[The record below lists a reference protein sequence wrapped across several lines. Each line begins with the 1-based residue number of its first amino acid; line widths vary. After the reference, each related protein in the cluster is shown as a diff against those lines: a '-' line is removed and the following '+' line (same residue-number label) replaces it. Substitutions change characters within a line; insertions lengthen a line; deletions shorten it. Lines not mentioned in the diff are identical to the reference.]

1 MTRGPG
7 GSTRIHDAV
16 VIGAGHNGLVCA
28 ALLSRAGRR
37 VLVLERRERVGGI
50 LADHELVPGARVPA
64 VVHTVGRFRASLVRS
79 LDLERHGLRLLRPSV
94 RVYAPRPEGGG
105 ITLWSDPARTA
116 QDLRPL
122 SAGDADAFPAFDRRV
137 RAVASFL
144 AHLAAATPPDVESPT
159 LADALAGFRVGRAF
173 RRLTPRARREALRVL
188 PMAVADL
195 VGEAFEGDGLRG
207 AVAARGVLFTA
218 MGPWSAGT
226 AAVLLADSA
235 GNDGGAAGQTAFA
248 EGGPSALARALEAA
262 ALEAGVEVRTGTD
275 VVAVTTRDGRA
286 TGVALATG
294 EEVPARAV
302 VSAADPRSTLTG
314 LVDPVALGPTLL
326 WRAQN
331 IRASGT
337 AAKVHLVL
345 GGLPRFPGAD
355 EERLAG
361 RIVVAPGIDPLE
373 RAFDAWKYGRVSEE
387 PFLEAVIPSVM
398 DPSVAPPGKHVMSV
412 IAQWAPYRLRDGD
425 WAGERE
431 RLGDLVVKALDAY
444 APGFADLV
452 EAREVLAPPDLERRF
467 GLPEGHVL
475 HSEPGLDQFYAW
487 RPLLG
492 HARYRLGIPG
502 LYLCGSGAH
511 PGGGITGAPGANAAR
526 EILADLKRAP
536 RGR

>member
-1 MTRGPG
+1 VSRV
-7 GSTRIHDAV
+7 HDAV
-16 VIGAGHNGLVCA
+16 VIGGGHNGLVCA
-28 ALLSRAGRR
+28 ALLARAGRR
-37 VLVLERRERVGGI
+37 VLVLERGERVGGI
-50 LADHELVPGARVPA
+50 LADRELVPGARVPA
-64 VVHTVGRFRASLVRS
+64 VVHTVGRLRASLVRE
-79 LDLERHGLRLLRPSV
+79 LDLERHGLRLLRSAI
-94 RVYAPRPEGGG
+94 RAYAPRPEGGG
-105 ITLWSDPARTA
+105 IALWADPARTA
-116 QDLRPL
+116 EDLRAVSPR
-122 SAGDADAFPAFDRRV
+122 DAEAFPAFDRRV

-144 AHLAAATPPDVESPT
+144 AHLAAATPPDVESPRP
-159 LADALAGFRVGRAF
+159 ADALAGLRLGRAF
-173 RRLTPRARREALRVL
+173 RRLSPRARREVLRVL

-195 VGEAFEGDGLRG
+195 VGEAFRDEGLRG
-207 AVAARGVLFTA
+207 ALAARGVLFTA

-226 AAVLLADSA
+226 AAVLLMDSA

-248 EGGPSALARALEAA
+248 AGGPSALARALEAA
-262 ALEAGVEVRTGTD
+262 ALEAGAEIRTGAE

-294 EEVPARAV
+294 EEVAARVV
-302 VSAADPRSTLTG
+302 VSGADPRSTLVD
-314 LVDPVALGPTLL
+314 LVDPVVLGPTLL
-326 WRAQN
+326 WRARN

-361 RIVVAPGIDPLE
+361 RIVIAPGIDPLE
-373 RAFDAWKYGRVSEE
+373 RAFDAWKYGRTSEE
-387 PFLEAVIPSVM
+387 PLLEAVIPSIV
-398 DPSVAPPGKHVMSV
+398 DPSVAPAGKHVMSV
-412 IAQWAPYRLRDGD
+412 IAQWAPYRLRERD
-425 WAGERE
+425 WEGERE

-444 APGFADLV
+444 APGLADLV
-452 EAREVLAPPDLERRF
+452 EAREVLAPPDLERAF

-475 HSEPGLDQFYAW
+475 HAEPGLDQFYAW

-526 EILADLKRAP
+526 EILADLARD
-536 RGR
+536 RRR